1 MLSSNSQKR
10 EIQSSM
16 LGFFFNELF
25 FMPLWS
31 KLDIILIYLM
41 FTDVFIW
48 FENTY
53 SLYVLYAL
61 HKQTTGRPRGSVVNY
76 NWMCSVKM

>member
-1 MLSSNSQKR
+1 
-10 EIQSSM
+10 
-16 LGFFFNELF
+16 
-25 FMPLWS
+25 MPLWS
-31 KLDIILIYLM
+31 ELDIILIYLM

-48 FENTY
+48 FENIY

-76 NWMCSVKM
+76 NVNV